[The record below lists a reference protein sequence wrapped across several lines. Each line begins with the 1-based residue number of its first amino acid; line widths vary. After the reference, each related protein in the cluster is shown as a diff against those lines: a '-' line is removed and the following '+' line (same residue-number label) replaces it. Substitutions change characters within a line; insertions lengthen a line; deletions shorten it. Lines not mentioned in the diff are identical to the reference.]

1 VSLFFSDALR
11 RRVLTEIDHPHWV
24 GEEISQ
30 ILELDRMFD
39 RDDCPEHRHRDDRG
53 FDVSEFSSRY
63 KIYNRSGLTRWQI
76 LQFTTHI
83 LDTQSVDHIRYRNRT
98 RLKYHFHAINIAKE
112 LARLLDG
119 TSGTTAVSGMSAP
132 SVTSWIMLTLTSLS
146 MRKQPVTRSS
156 TPFRS
161 S

>member
-1 VSLFFSDALR
+1 
-11 RRVLTEIDHPHWV
+11 
-24 GEEISQ
+24 
-30 ILELDRMFD
+30 
-39 RDDCPEHRHRDDRG
+39 
-53 FDVSEFSSRY
+53 
-63 KIYNRSGLTRWQI
+63 

-83 LDTQSVDHIRYRNRT
+83 LDTQPVDQIRYRNRT

-112 LARLLDG
+112 LARLVDG
-119 TSGTTAVSGMSAP
+119 TGGTTAVSGMSAP
-132 SVTSWIMLTLTSLS
+132 SVTPWIMPTLTGLS